1 MASIQLKDLVP
12 GKNYKVKVRAKYKG
26 EDPGPWSKILNFK
39 APIKSKDDDDDTLN
53 SKYGIVVGS
62 KKDPKRGYIISST
75 FNGQI
80 TLKNGLVI
88 DDDKNN
94 TNIGTQG
101 WAIDHKGNSIFNNIV
116 ARGQLIIDL
125 NNNQGRM
132 YFGENIPAFGTN
144 KADGIKLDAY
154 NYWFRTKSV
163 GDKRPSWRVGDE
175 DSFLSYDP
183 DSNSAN
189 GKLIVKGQIQ
199 AGLTG
204 ANQVLLGANVGGAG
218 IAGIKIDESNFW
230 YDADTVAN
238 NAIVFKVSG
247 EDATGI
253 TVNKA
258 GRVTINT
265 DHSGG
270 RMTGPLTIRLT
281 QGQAADKFLIGQDV
295 RGSGQDGIVL
305 NSNNYWTL
313 QDGAGASKAAYFK
326 VGGATK
332 YILWD
337 GTDLTVSAQIQ
348 AGVGTNNTV
357 LIGPDVGGT
366 GIGGIKL
373 DNNNFWYDPT
383 KVTGTNIFFQVKSDN
398 QQTSISVAKGGNVL
412 INGEQTGGS
421 VTGTLDVTTGKVS
434 IPYATGKNILIGKNV
449 SGSNDGINIDANN
462 YWYVN
467 NSTGSVFQFK
477 AGGASRYI
485 KFDGS
490 QLTISTDTILI
501 GGVNAATQAYADSA
515 AAGAAASINVLQTL
529 NGQVTGVTISSLG
542 QIFSAGKTYNSS
554 TPGWILE
561 YNSGTPRFEIGST
574 SSNYLRWT
582 GSALE
587 VNGKV
592 LAGSTIGSS
601 NIVVNDPAIVSSGN
615 ILNSITFKGTSL
627 NNPTAISIT
636 PDVGG
641 GQILFARG
649 AGVDGAVFST
659 YGSKYADSAYGSGI
673 AIGSPSGYPF
683 IEVGSDISGSP
694 KISLYTKSSKGI
706 EIRENNFIFWGG
718 DASRIR
724 GIGTVDAVP
733 ANKKILYGGDS
744 TPGSTNDNLV
754 WGPVPTGGG
763 GAANISLEYS
773 LSQNLLGYN
782 QSTGALS
789 LDTQGANLVF
799 AGPKSGTATADPSFR
814 KLVAADL
821 PIAAGTGISLSTDV
835 DDKMRITSTSSAGY
849 SNGTNVGNI
858 NKITYSG
865 SAPQGGRTNGDI
877 HFVL

>member
-270 RMTGPLTIRLT
+270 RMTGPLTIRLDKT
-281 QGQAADKFLIGQDV
+281 DAVDKFLIGQDV
-295 RGSGQDGIVL
+295 RSGGQDGILL

-313 QDGAGASKAAYFK
+313 ANSNKAAYFK
-326 VGGATK
+326 VGGASK

-337 GTDLTVSAQIQ
+337 GDDLTVSAQIT
-348 AGVGTNNTV
+348 AGAAPDNVV
-357 LIGPDVGGT
+357 RLGPDVGGT

-421 VTGTLDVTTGKVS
+421 VTGTLNVTTSGSNSGKVA

-449 SGSNDGINIDANN
+449 SGNNDGLYLDANN
-462 YWYVN
+462 YWYISN
-467 NSTGSVFQFK
+467 QGSQSTFNLK
-477 AGGASRYI
+477 AGISTSYLQFTGTTLEIRGASVRTSNDTNGYI
-485 KFDGS
+485 EFDS
-490 QLTISTDTILI
+490 NQII
-501 GGVNAATQAYADSA
+501 GVDNS
-515 AAGAAASINVLQTL
+515 GAINFKIDKNGEAVFK
-529 NGQVTGVTISSLG
+529 GQV
-542 QIFSAGKTYNSS
+542 K
-554 TPGWILE
+554 
-561 YNSGTPRFEIGST
+561 
-574 SSNYLRWT
+574 SN
-582 GSALE
+582 
-587 VNGKV
+587 
-592 LAGSTIGSS
+592 STIGSP
-601 NIVVNDPAIVSSGN
+601 NIVVNDPSIVSSGN

-659 YGSKYADSAYGSGI
+659 YGSKYADSASGSGI

-683 IEVGSDISGSP
+683 IEVGSDISGNP

-744 TPGSTNDNLV
+744 TPSSSNDNLV

-763 GAANISLEYS
+763 GAANISLEDS
-773 LSQNLLGYN
+773 LAQNLLGYN

-789 LDTQGANLVF
+789 LDAQGANLVF
-799 AGPKSGTATADPSFR
+799 AGPTSGTATADPSFR

-821 PIAAGTGISLSTDV
+821 PIAAGTGITLTTDV
-835 DDKMRITSTSSAGY
+835 NNKMRIDSTSSAGY

-865 SAPQGGRTNGDI
+865 SAPQSGRTNGDI